1 MPLVAS
7 KRHIIREKLGGNG
20 SKVYIGLMRSVLM
33 LIRWSPLVAG
43 WVLAWPNAATAQ
55 TFSADYALARSG
67 IEAPPGPHHLGL
79 ISFGRV
85 RVGPALHSDGDFAGG
100 GLSVTA
106 GQNWF
111 GGVAIGRN
119 LQSGPDGMAGQ
130 GAVRIGGGYRWSDG
144 QALSLQL
151 TGPRSGNRLGL
162 SVNYDWPRYFVRLS
176 YDAGLNPLP
185 QDKLRFSAGMR
196 F

>member
-1 MPLVAS
+1 
-7 KRHIIREKLGGNG
+7 
-20 SKVYIGLMRSVLM
+20 MRSVPT

-67 IEAPPGPHHLGL
+67 IETSPGPHHLGL

-85 RVGPALHSDGDFAGG
+85 RVGPTLHSDGDFAGG
-100 GLSVTA
+100 GLSVAA

-111 GGVAIGRN
+111 GEVAIGRS
-119 LQSGPDGMAGQ
+119 LESSHVSVTGP

-144 QALSLQL
+144 QSLSLQL
-151 TGPRSGNRLGL
+151 TGPRNGNRLGL

-176 YDAGLNPLP
+176 YDTGLNPLP
-185 QDKLRFSAGMR
+185 QDNLRFSAGMR

>member
-1 MPLVAS
+1 
-7 KRHIIREKLGGNG
+7 
-20 SKVYIGLMRSVLM
+20 M

-67 IEAPPGPHHLGL
+67 IELPPGPQHVGP

-85 RVGPALHSDGDFAGG
+85 RVAPALPGHGDF
-100 GLSVTA
+100 S
-106 GQNWF
+106 
-111 GGVAIGRN
+111 
-119 LQSGPDGMAGQ
+119 
-130 GAVRIGGGYRWSDG
+130 GYRRSDG
-144 QALSLQL
+144 QALSLHH
-151 TGPRSGNRLGL
+151 GGNRLGL
-162 SVNYDWPRYFVRLS
+162 SVSYDWPRYFVRLS

-185 QDKLRFSAGMR
+185 QDNLRFSAGMR